1 MGTKVILSSCEV
13 CVMKKTE
20 RLYKNL
26 MEDFLSEDIPEN
38 MKMEEDGYGRYTIWS
53 WGGTR

>member
-1 MGTKVILSSCEV
+1 
-13 CVMKKTE
+13 MKKTE

-53 WGGTR
+53 WGGAR